1 MKIKWVLLDSSVWVI
16 FLIFEFITGLKNFLA
31 IKPATYQFSNWI
43 YGRCLGGVTLIAF
56 LSYWY
61 QADALI
67 GQNGLSPWSVD
78 LKNIEQLV
86 TQNPEL
92 NKWSIRP
99 TLLWFEPFSNHN
111 LLFGLGSIFAA
122 LLCIGFL
129 PTISALVSYLCYLSL
144 MVVGEPFLSFQWD
157 ALLCETLL
165 LSLPFLPLTKF
176 HRLGTPYKVPI
187 FARYLLIALLAKL
200 MLESGIV
207 KFTSF
212 GSDNANTW
220 RDLTALDFHYWT
232 QPLPN
237 GLSPWIDSLPSW
249 FDQFSLISM
258 YGIELIFPILLF
270 FPGNLRRIGVI
281 GQIILQISIL
291 LSGNY
296 GFFNL
301 LTLCLCVPLIDDQ
314 TLPKCFLKFCNQTIK
329 NKNGIGIGKNT
340 THKSLAVNFIQTSF
354 IIVAWF
360 FFAVTTYGH
369 LARDI
374 KGNQLDPILEID
386 AKWTDEYMN
395 FVRPSRAFNSY
406 GLFRV
411 MTTTRPEIIIEGSL
425 DGKTWHPY
433 AFKYKP
439 TDPNKTP
446 AFAGFHIPRIDWQM
460 WFEGLNYE
468 RYSNHPFSR
477 MIYHKFLSAIALS
490 KDIEV
495 FMDFEKVIGQNE
507 YQAFIQSPPHVQQR
521 VLQNYNSL
529 LHAFNSRSLW
539 FGEFLEAIFEHRP
552 EVMEQLVKNL
562 EDLPPVPNH
571 LRVSLSHYRFSEE
584 SEKSDPPTVWDVN
597 PINEASFIISK
608 NSLN

>member
-1 MKIKWVLLDSSVWVI
+1 MKLKWVLLDSFVCII
-16 FLIFEFITGLKNFLA
+16 FQIFEFVTGLKNFFA
-31 IKPATYQFSNWI
+31 IKTANYQFSHWAF
-43 YGRCLGGVTLIAF
+43 GRCLGGVTLVAF
-56 LSYWY
+56 LSFWY

-67 GQNGLSPWSVD
+67 GNNGLSPWTTD
-78 LKNIEQLV
+78 LKDIDLLFK
-86 TQNPEL
+86 QNPEL

-99 TLLWFEPFSNHN
+99 TLLWFEPLTNHH
-111 LLFGLGSIFAA
+111 LLFGIGTISA
-122 LLCIGFL
+122 LLLAIGFL
-129 PTISALVSYLCYLSL
+129 PTISALISYLCYLSL

-165 LSLPFLPLTKF
+165 LSLPFLPFTKF
-176 HRLGTPYKVPI
+176 HKFCTPYKVPI

-212 GSDNANTW
+212 GTNNENTW

-232 QPLPN
+232 QPLPH
-237 GLSPWIDSLPSW
+237 GLSPWIDSLSSW

-258 YGIELIFPILLF
+258 YGIELILPILLF
-270 FPGNLRRIGVI
+270 FPGNLRRIAVF
-281 GQIILQISIL
+281 GQIILQIAIL

-301 LTLCLCVPLIDDQ
+301 LTLCLCIPLIDDRI
-314 TLPKCFLKFCNQTIK
+314 LPKYFLKFCSLNIN
-329 NKNGIGIGKNT
+329 NKNSTGIGIGKNN
-340 THKSLAVNFIQTSF
+340 KSLAVKLIQTSF
-354 IIVAWF
+354 LTVAWF
-360 FFAVTTYGH
+360 FFGVTTYGH
-369 LARDI
+369 LARDL
-374 KGNQLDPILEID
+374 KGNQQEPIIEID
-386 AKWTDEYMN
+386 AKWTDVYTN
-395 FVRPSRAFNSY
+395 FVRPTRVFNSY

-425 DGKTWHPY
+425 DGKTWRPY

-439 TDPNKTP
+439 TDPKQTP
-446 AFAGFHIPRIDWQM
+446 RFASFHMPRIDWQM

-468 RYSNHPFSR
+468 RYADHPFSR
-477 MIYHKFLSAIALS
+477 MLYHKFLSTIALGGNINDFR
-490 KDIEV
+490 DIG
-495 FMDFEKVIGQNE
+495 KVIGQNE

-552 EVMEQLVKNL
+552 EVMEQLAENL
-562 EDLPPVPNH
+562 ENLPPKPNF
-571 LRVSLSHYRFSEE
+571 LRVSLAHYQFSQNISPSSE
-584 SEKSDPPTVWDVN
+584 SSIWDVQ
-597 PINEASFIISK
+597 PIEGS
-608 NSLN
+608 SLVIKR

>member
-1 MKIKWVLLDSSVWVI
+1 MRVKWLLLDSSVWVI
-16 FLIFEFITGLKNFLA
+16 FLIFEFITGLKNFFA
-31 IKPATYQFSNWI
+31 FKPASYQFSHWA
-43 YGRCLGGVTLIAF
+43 YGRCLGGVNLIAF

-67 GQNGLSPWSVD
+67 GQNGLSPWSTD
-78 LKNIEQLV
+78 LENIEQHV
-86 TQNPEL
+86 TQNPEI

-99 TLLWFEPFSNHN
+99 TLLWLEPFSNYH
-111 LLFGLGSIFAA
+111 LLFGTGIVSA
-122 LLCIGFL
+122 LLLSIGFL
-129 PTISALVSYLCYLSL
+129 PTLSALVSYLCYLSL
-144 MVVGEPFLSFQWD
+144 IVVGEPFLSFQWD

-165 LSLPFLPLTKF
+165 LSLPFLPFTKF
-176 HRLGTPYKVPI
+176 HQLSTAYKAPI

-212 GSDNANTW
+212 GADNANTW

-232 QPLPN
+232 QPLPH

-258 YGIELIFPILLF
+258 YGIELILPILIF
-270 FPGNLRRIGVI
+270 FPGNLRRIAVL
-281 GQIILQISIL
+281 GQIILQTAIL

-301 LTLCLCVPLIDDQ
+301 LTLCLCIPLIDDQ
-314 TLPKCFLKFCNQTIK
+314 ILPKCFLNYCNRFVNDKKDT
-329 NKNGIGIGKNT
+329 GSGKNT
-340 THKSLAVNFIQTSF
+340 THKSLVLSLIQTSF
-354 IIVAWF
+354 LSLAWF

-369 LARDI
+369 LIRDI
-374 KGNQLDPILEID
+374 QGNQTDPILKID
-386 AKWTDEYMN
+386 AKWTDQYTN
-395 FVRPSRAFNSY
+395 IVRPTRAFNSY

-425 DGKTWHPY
+425 DGKNWRPY

-439 TDPNKTP
+439 TDPKQTP
-446 AFAGFHIPRIDWQM
+446 AFAGFHMPRIDWQM

-468 RYSNHPFSR
+468 RYAEHPFSR
-477 MIYHKFLSAIALS
+477 MLYLKFLSTIALGGNINDFR
-490 KDIEV
+490 DIG
-495 FMDFEKVIGQNE
+495 KVIGQNE

-539 FGEFLEAIFEHRP
+539 FGEFMEAIFEHRP
-552 EVMEQLVKNL
+552 EVMEQLAENL
-562 EDLPPVPNH
+562 ENLPPKPNF
-571 LRVSLSHYRFSEE
+571 LRVSLAHYQFSQNISPSSE
-584 SEKSDPPTVWDVN
+584 SSIWDVQ
-597 PINEASFIISK
+597 PIEGS
-608 NSLN
+608 SLVIER

>member
-16 FLIFEFITGLKNFLA
+16 FLIFEFITGLKNFFAL
-31 IKPATYQFSNWI
+31 KPETYQFSNWI

-67 GQNGLSPWSVD
+67 GHNGLSPWSTD
-78 LKNIEQLV
+78 LENIEQLV
-86 TQNPEL
+86 TQNPAI

-111 LLFGLGSIFAA
+111 LLFGLGSTSAV

-129 PTISALVSYLCYLSL
+129 PTISALVTYLCYLSL

-165 LSLPFLPLTKF
+165 LSLPFLPFTKF

-187 FARYLLIALLAKL
+187 LARYLLIALLAKL

-207 KFTSF
+207 KFTFF
-212 GSDNANTW
+212 GADNQNTW

-232 QPLPN
+232 QPLPH
-237 GLSPWIDSLPSW
+237 GLSPWIDSLPVW

-258 YGIELIFPILLF
+258 YGIELILPIFLF

-281 GQIILQISIL
+281 GQIILQIAIL

-301 LTLCLCVPLIDDQ
+301 LTLCLCIPLLDDQ
-314 TLPKCFLKFCNQTIK
+314 ILPNFFLKFCNQTIK
-329 NKNGIGIGKNT
+329 NKNSTGIGKNT
-340 THKSLAVNFIQTSF
+340 NNNTLAIKFIQTSF

-369 LARDI
+369 LAQDI

-395 FVRPSRAFNSY
+395 FVRPSRGFNSY

-425 DGKTWHPY
+425 DGKTWRPY

-439 TDPNKTP
+439 TDPKQTP
-446 AFAGFHIPRIDWQM
+446 AFAGFHMPRIDWQM

-468 RYSNHPFSR
+468 RYVEHPFSR
-477 MIYHKFLSAIALS
+477 MLYHKFLSTIALGGNINDFR
-490 KDIEV
+490 DI
-495 FMDFEKVIGQNE
+495 EKVIGQNE

-552 EVMEQLVKNL
+552 EIMKLLAENL
-562 EDLPPVPNH
+562 ENLPPKPNF
-571 LRVSLSHYRFSEE
+571 LRISLAHYQFSQND
-584 SEKSDPPTVWDVN
+584 SPSSDSSVWDVQ
-597 PINEASFIISK
+597 PIEGS
-608 NSLN
+608 SLVIER

>member
-1 MKIKWVLLDSSVWVI
+1 MKLKWVLLDSFVWVT
-16 FLIFEFITGLKNFLA
+16 FLIFECVTGLKNFFAL
-31 IKPATYQFSNWI
+31 KPATYQFSNWT

-67 GQNGLSPWSVD
+67 AHNGLSHWSKD

-86 TQNPEL
+86 TQNQGL

-99 TLLWFEPFSNHN
+99 TLLWFEPFSNHH
-111 LLFGLGSIFAA
+111 LLFGTGTVSA
-122 LLCIGFL
+122 LLLTIGFL

-165 LSLPFLPLTKF
+165 LSLPCLPFTKF
-176 HRLGTPYKVPI
+176 HKFGTPYKVSI

-212 GSDNANTW
+212 GADNANTW

-232 QPLPN
+232 QPLPH
-237 GLSPWIDSLPSW
+237 GLSPWIDSLPAW
-249 FDQFSLISM
+249 LDQFSLISM

-270 FPGNLRRIGVI
+270 FPGNLRRIAVS
-281 GQIILQISIL
+281 GQIILQIAIL

-301 LTLCLCVPLIDDQ
+301 LTLCLCIPLIDDQ
-314 TLPKCFLKFCNQTIK
+314 ILPKSFLKYCKQLFNRK
-329 NKNGIGIGKNT
+329 DVSDLRKNT
-340 THKSLAVNFIQTSF
+340 NHETLVLSFLQTTF
-354 IIVAWF
+354 LCLAWF
-360 FFAVTTYGH
+360 FFAVTSYGH
-369 LARDI
+369 LARDF
-374 KGNQLDPILEID
+374 KGNQVDPILEID
-386 AKWTDEYMN
+386 PSWTDEYMN
-395 FVRPSRAFNSY
+395 IVRPTRAFNSY

-425 DGKTWHPY
+425 DGKTWRPY
-433 AFKYKP
+433 EFKYKP
-439 TDPNKTP
+439 TDPKQSP
-446 AFAGFHIPRIDWQM
+446 RFAGIHMPRIDWQM

-468 RYSNHPFSR
+468 RYSDHPFAR
-477 MIYHKFLSAIALS
+477 MLYHKFLSNIALGES
-490 KDIEV
+490 IDG
-495 FMDFEKVIGQNE
+495 FRDFEKLLGAKE
-507 YQAFIQSPPHVQQR
+507 YQSFIQSPPHVQQR

-529 LHAFNSRSLW
+529 LHAFQSRSLW
-539 FGEFLEAIFEHRP
+539 FGELLEAIFGHRP
-552 EVMEQLVKNL
+552 EIMEHMGEKL
-562 EDLPPVPNH
+562 EDLPPLPNY
-571 LRVSLSHYRFSEE
+571 LRVSLSHYRFADEY
-584 SEKSDPPTVWDVN
+584 EKFDPATVWNVKQ
-597 PINEASFIISK
+597 IKEASFIISK
-608 NSLN
+608 K